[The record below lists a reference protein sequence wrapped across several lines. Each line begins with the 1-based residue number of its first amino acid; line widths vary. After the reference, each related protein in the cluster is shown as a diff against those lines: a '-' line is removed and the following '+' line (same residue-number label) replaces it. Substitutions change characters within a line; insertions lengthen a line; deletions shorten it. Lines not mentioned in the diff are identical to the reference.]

1 MRDMTS
7 STERSRLF
15 SNMRRYFDEH
25 DYIEVDTPLLSP
37 DLIPEPTIENFA
49 TTFTNEFIG
58 SRELYLIPSPEVY
71 MKRLIAEGSGSI
83 YQFCHCFRN
92 SEQLGRHHNPE
103 FTMLEYYTVDAD
115 DQDSIAITEDLVANT
130 ALPGCPEHL
139 LPPFRKM
146 TVAEA
151 CKIYAGVDLDKN
163 QEQRKLREAALKLGL
178 HVPEEPESWEE
189 TFNRIF
195 LTFVE
200 PALPQDRPLV
210 LQEYPAQIDCLAK
223 KIPGRPYG
231 QRWEMYAGGV
241 EVANC
246 YNEERDASVIREY
259 YRKEYAALVAH
270 RSVTGTVIPD
280 IDLSFADCFES
291 HFPPCSGVA
300 MGMDRMLMLQMGKT
314 SIEGVILF
322 PFSDMMADR

>member
-1 MRDMTS
+1 MLDMTS
-7 STERSRLF
+7 SIGRSKLF
-15 SNMRRYFDEH
+15 ASMRRYFDEH
-25 DYIEVDTPLLSP
+25 GYTEVDTPALSP

-58 SRELYLIPSPEVY
+58 SREFYLVPSPEVY
-71 MKRLIAEGSGSI
+71 MKRLIAQGSGSI
-83 YQFCHCFRN
+83 YQFSHCFRN
-92 SEQLGRHHNPE
+92 CEQLGRHHNPE
-103 FTMLEYYTVDAD
+103 FTMLEYYTVGAD
-115 DQDSIAITEDLVANT
+115 DQDSIAITEDLVART

-146 TVAEA
+146 SVSEA
-151 CKIYAGVDLDKN
+151 CSVYAGVDLDKN
-163 QEQRKLREAALKLGL
+163 QSQRALRDAAVKLGL
-178 HVPEEPESWEE
+178 HVPETPESWEE

-223 KIPGRPYG
+223 KIPGRPYR

-246 YNEERDASVIREY
+246 YDEERDAATIREY
-259 YRKEYAALVAH
+259 YRKEYASLITH
-270 RSVTGTVIPD
+270 REKTGTVIPD
-280 IDLSFADCFES
+280 IDLSFADYFERD
-291 HFPPCSGVA
+291 FPPCSGVA
-300 MGMDRMLMLQMGKT
+300 MGMDRMLMLQLGKT

-322 PFSDMMADR
+322 PFSVMMPDR